1 MMPKMDES
9 ASRGFSPD
17 DGDVVLELPG
27 QPKNGAEP
35 TKESDLLPR
44 KMSNGSSSSALA
56 VDRAVLM
63 TLGCVCVW

>member
-17 DGDVVLELPG
+17 DGDVLLELPG

-35 TKESDLLPR
+35 TKESDLSR
-44 KMSNGSSSSALA
+44 
-56 VDRAVLM
+56 VV
-63 TLGCVCVW
+63 